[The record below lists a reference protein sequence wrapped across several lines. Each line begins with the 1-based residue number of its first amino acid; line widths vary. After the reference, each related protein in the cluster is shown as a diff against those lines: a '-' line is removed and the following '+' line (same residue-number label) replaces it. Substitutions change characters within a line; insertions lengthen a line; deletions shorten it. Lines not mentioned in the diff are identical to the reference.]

1 MTKRKACRK
10 QNREEGGEMM
20 SNKKV
25 MKNFRITEDENKKFH
40 QLAEKHQMKESEYF
54 RFLLSQKPK
63 DYPEIAQL
71 LKQLINEVNYI
82 GHNINRVVK
91 SIHSGYL
98 GINDE
103 KVLIAYMKKIN
114 MEVKKVADLI
124 GSQ

>member
-1 MTKRKACRK
+1 
-10 QNREEGGEMM
+10 M

-25 MKNFRITEDENKKFH
+25 MKNFRITEAENKRFH
-40 QLAEKHQMKESEYF
+40 QSAEEHQMKESEYF

-63 DYPEIAQL
+63 DYPEIVQL
-71 LKQLINEVNYI
+71 LKQLINEVNHI
-82 GHNINRVVK
+82 GHNINQVAK

-124 GSQ
+124 GNQ